1 MQFEVLQVFRE
12 RFEPVEV
19 RGNFM
24 NWIIFVTVCTS
35 YFYLIVKSK
44 KAMHMLQQN
53 LYNMNHR
60 YVKWIIK
67 NPISV
72 FISFDFLSVMFM
84 ILAFY
89 LNQELW
95 LILSSVI
102 YVLGFF
108 LIRMKDEKEK
118 VHEKKPLVVTK
129 RVLRLIF
136 TTSVLYLIPSILI
149 CFYKESSLLFL
160 LILGI
165 MVYFVYFI
173 LWITNIL
180 NKPIEKCVYYYY
192 YLKATSKLKKMS
204 QLKVV
209 GITGSYGKTSSKNI
223 LSDIL
228 NVKMIA
234 HPTPQN
240 LNTEYGL
247 MITINNHLDKF
258 DEVFIAEM
266 GAYKCG
272 EIRTLCKMVHPSYG
286 ILTSIGTAH
295 LESFGSEENI
305 QKTKFELID
314 SLPDDGVAILN
325 GDDPKQLSYKTQS
338 KCQKIWIGIDNH
350 EVDLYATNIHCSNNG
365 SSFDCFVKEENQSY
379 TFTTKLLG
387 NHNIYNVLAGIALA
401 REFGMSMEEIKT
413 GVRKIKPI
421 EHRLEIKPIGSI
433 YMIDDAY
440 NSNPVGAKRAVEV
453 LDMMPGTKVVVT
465 PGMIELGVKEKEYN
479 KIFGMQIAN
488 VADYVILIGE
498 KRTQPIYQGLMESDY
513 SKEKIYILNDV
524 KESFPLLAK
533 LKGKE
538 DLYALYEN
546 DLPDSYN
553 ENK

>member
-60 YVKWIIK
+60 YIKWIVK

-165 MVYFVYFI
+165 MVYVVYFI

-314 SLPDDGVAILN
+314 SLPDDGIAILN

-401 REFGMSMEEIKT
+401 REFGMNMEEIKT